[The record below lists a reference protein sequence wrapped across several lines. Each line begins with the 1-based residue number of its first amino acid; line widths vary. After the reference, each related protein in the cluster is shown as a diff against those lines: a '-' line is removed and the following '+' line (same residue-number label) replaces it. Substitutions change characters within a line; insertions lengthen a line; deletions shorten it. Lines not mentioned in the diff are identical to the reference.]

1 MVGNIGTLSWN
12 NLTIICL
19 RDQNHVF
26 RVDEFFRL
34 STFVLGGTRYIML
47 DLYSTKFYI
56 KPSALK
62 IVHESIQR
70 AYPLLLRYARYDIR
84 CNRGTQYNH
93 PWLYSRYQSMIW
105 TDDRALDDDR
115 FLSRN
120 RLIRREKW
128 QRKSSTIFDPI
139 LRLYK
144 GFKISWHVNWVQFI
158 LLENERINRGYII
171 SDN

>member
-1 MVGNIGTLSWN
+1 MPTRSEPRVSCGRVFSIVDFCFGWYSLYNVRLVQYK
-12 NLTIICL
+12 IIHC
-19 RDQNHVF
+19 
-26 RVDEFFRL
+26 
-34 STFVLGGTRYIML
+34 
-47 DLYSTKFYI
+47 TKCT
-56 KPSALK
+56 K
-62 IVHESIQR
+62 IVHKSIQR

-93 PWLYSRYQSMIW
+93 PWLCSRYQSMIW

-158 LLENERINRGYII
+158 LLENERINLGYII

>member
-1 MVGNIGTLSWN
+1 MGIIGTLSWN

-34 STFVLGGTRYIML
+34 STFVLGGTRYIKL
-47 DLYSTKFYI
+47 DLYSTKFNI
-56 KPSALK
+56 VPSALK
-62 IVHESIQR
+62 SVHD
-70 AYPLLLRYARYDIR
+70 PFLLQYVRYDIR

-93 PWLYSRYQSMIW
+93 PWLCSRYQSMIW

-128 QRKSSTIFDPI
+128 QRKSSTIFDPR